1 MPDNKKRSKKPG
13 KGAKS
18 QGLRPKRRA
27 GRKLGPKTL
36 FVLAQPSDMP
46 AAEVVQAAAKQG
58 IVVSTALVHTIRS
71 RHKGK
76 SANKDT
82 LNQAAPSV
90 ASVPRHASNHAY
102 PSASAFVR
110 EQALNRPVKEVV
122 EAARK
127 AGLQVT
133 ANLVRIVRHKM
144 RKAANGVTAT
154 GSFPSRRGRPPATA
168 RPLELGAAEAQFR
181 HLVFELGINRA
192 RNLVSEV
199 DQAMHRLFAGN

>member
-13 KGAKS
+13 KGTKS
-18 QGLRPKRRA
+18 QGLRPRGRA

-46 AAEVVQAAAKQG
+46 AAEVVQAASKQG

-82 LNQAAPSV
+82 FNQAAPAV
-90 ASVPRHASNHAY
+90 ASVPRRASNHAY

-122 EAARK
+122 EAARR
-127 AGLQVT
+127 AGVQVT

-144 RKAANGVTAT
+144 RKAANGAAAA
-154 GSFPSRRGRPPATA
+154 GSLPSRRGRPPTA
-168 RPLELGAAEAQFR
+168 RPIELGAAEAQFR

-192 RNLVSEV
+192 RSLVSEV
-199 DQAMHRLFAGN
+199 DQAIHRLFAEN